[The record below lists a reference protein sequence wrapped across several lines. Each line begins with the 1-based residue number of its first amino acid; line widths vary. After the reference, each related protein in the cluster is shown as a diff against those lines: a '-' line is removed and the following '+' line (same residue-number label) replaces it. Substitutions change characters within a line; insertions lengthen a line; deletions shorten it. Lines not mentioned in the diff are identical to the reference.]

1 MASSPWPH
9 TAGTAPAPP
18 PEAAAAAAA
27 ETAAATPAPTSE
39 QHLVK
44 EGGSAAAAAVP
55 QQPQEEEAKPHLAR
69 DDDSEAVIQEHEQKI
84 NRYQAIL
91 AARLKA
97 KFFSKKAFDGGTD
110 ALFSFLQ
117 YPESPNI

>member
-1 MASSPWPH
+1 MC
-9 TAGTAPAPP
+9 
-18 PEAAAAAAA
+18 
-27 ETAAATPAPTSE
+27 
-39 QHLVK
+39 
-44 EGGSAAAAAVP
+44 
-55 QQPQEEEAKPHLAR
+55 R
-69 DDDSEAVIQEHEQKI
+69 EAVIQEHEQKI

-117 YPESPNI
+117 YPELPNI